1 MTATPQVFR
10 GFMLASL
17 VLSILAFVID
27 LTVPALVP
35 DIVRFA
41 EEQYWSQSSAG
52 GLMFRASLLLLYV
65 AASLVAFVGLYFFK
79 HWARTANLVLS
90 ALLIVVAPALGHI
103 VLSGIAQGLGEIALL
118 LWGAVLAMAYF
129 SPLSGRFEAAGDK
142 RPLPS
147 TMA

>member
-79 HWARTANLVLS
+79 RWARTANLVLS

-129 SPLSGRFEAAGDK
+129 SPLSERFEASRG
-142 RPLPS
+142 PVPS
-147 TMA
+147 ATS